1 MALLSDVWGDDFLVT
16 PPEPTDRALEPPR
29 AAVSAR
35 TAVVEYAAAETT
47 AEATPYTLQELRD
60 EMVQRTAMG
69 FILLLVC
76 TSLLLLKI
84 DSLRRTLRQGML
96 LEATRPRT

>member
-1 MALLSDVWGDDFLVT
+1 MALLSDVWGDDFLLT
-16 PPEPTDRALEPPR
+16 PPEPTDPPR

-35 TAVVEYAAAETT
+35 TAVVEYVAEETT
-47 AEATPYTLQELRD
+47 AEATPYTLKELRD
-60 EMVQRTAMG
+60 EMVQRTATG